1 MLAHQIKV
9 HKSTDTKTWL
19 IEIYGD
25 RDNGGDPG
33 ALQSRSI
40 GGILVVLIGHNRCA
54 DMILILN
61 ISLSLCKNLNSTNRK
76 VA

>member
-25 RDNGGDPG
+25 RDNGGDPS

-40 GGILVVLIGHNRCA
+40 GGILVVLIGHKQMRRHDSNSKHF
-54 DMILILN
+54 
-61 ISLSLCKNLNSTNRK
+61 SLFM
-76 VA
+76 

>member
-25 RDNGGDPG
+25 RDNGGDPSALKVGQLG
-33 ALQSRSI
+33 ASSLYW
-40 GGILVVLIGHNRCA
+40 LVTTDA
-54 DMILILN
+54 P
-61 ISLSLCKNLNSTNRK
+61 TWF
-76 VA
+76 